1 MADDAGEHRQ
11 GDVERTS
18 MLTAAQ
24 VERPVRFAL
33 SRDELHF
40 RSERV
45 GRSAMRNY
53 RAGIA
58 LPQCDEG
65 FARPVTND

>member
-1 MADDAGEHRQ
+1 
-11 GDVERTS
+11 